1 MKFPGKLQ
9 FLHKNNKMP
18 KYLMTQCLKIK
29 MFFSVITKNLSW
41 EISKEGMGLSM
52 KNFSIMWVLKSLKGG
67 LANKSVLGFLGGRGV
82 DTPIHTMFSL
92 MCSYNFSK
100 LI

>member
-1 MKFPGKLQ
+1 
-9 FLHKNNKMP
+9 
-18 KYLMTQCLKIK
+18 
-29 MFFSVITKNLSW
+29 
-41 EISKEGMGLSM
+41 M

-67 LANKSVLGFLGGRGV
+67 LGEQECVGVFRGRGV

-100 LI
+100 II

>member
-41 EISKEGMGLSM
+41 EISTKTLVTF
-52 KNFSIMWVLKSLKGG
+52 K
-67 LANKSVLGFLGGRGV
+67 RRDGV
-82 DTPIHTMFSL
+82 EDEKF
-92 MCSYNFSK
+92 
-100 LI
+100 